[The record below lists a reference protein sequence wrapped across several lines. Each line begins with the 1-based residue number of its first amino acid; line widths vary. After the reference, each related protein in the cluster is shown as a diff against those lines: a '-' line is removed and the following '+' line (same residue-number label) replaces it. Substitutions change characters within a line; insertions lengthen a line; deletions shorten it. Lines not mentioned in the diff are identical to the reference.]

1 MHFEFDEKID
11 RAVEKSVKTALR
23 YYKERQKQAQEN
35 RAQQDPPSYEDF
47 ASTVERIM
55 ESSKRADM
63 DKLRTPSLREL
74 FERAWSQNL
83 RNYAIQRRFLDAYE
97 ALIRHYRRQAQA

>member
-11 RAVEKSVKTALR
+11 RAIEKSVKAALR
-23 YYKERQKQAQEN
+23 LYKERQKQAQDN
-35 RAQQDPPSYEDF
+35 HAQLDRPSYEDF
-47 ASTVERIM
+47 ANTIERIL
-55 ESSKRADM
+55 ESNKRADM

-74 FERAWSQNL
+74 FERAWGQSL

-97 ALIRHYRRQAQA
+97 ALLRHYRRQVSA